1 MRHARIP
8 PHVEHQDPLILR
20 RLFVA
25 IGWALVG
32 AILWLSLT
40 PQPPHVDFEQSDKVG
55 HFIAYGG
62 LMFWFCL
69 LYRHA
74 RTRLAYAAGF
84 IAMGI
89 AIEFLQRATGYRSFE
104 VLDMVADAIGVLLGW
119 AAALALPRLL
129 K

>member
-1 MRHARIP
+1 VGPGRA
-8 PHVEHQDPLILR
+8 HVEHQDRLNL

-25 IGWALVG
+25 VGWALVG
-32 AILWLSLT
+32 LILWLSLT
-40 PQPPHVDFEQSDKVG
+40 PQPPHVDFQQSDKLG

-62 LMFWFCL
+62 LMFWFCQ
-69 LYRHA
+69 LYGST

-89 AIEFLQRATGYRSFE
+89 AIEFLQGATGYRSFE
-104 VLDMVADAIGVLLGW
+104 VYDMVADALGVLLGW

>member
-8 PHVEHQDPLILR
+8 RRLSLR
-20 RLFVA
+20 RLFIA
-25 IGWALVG
+25 IGWGLVA

-55 HFIAYGG
+55 HFIAYGS
-62 LMFWFCL
+62 LMFWFCQ
-69 LYRHA
+69 LYRG
-74 RTRLAYAAGF
+74 TRSRIAYAAGF

-89 AIEFLQRATGYRSFE
+89 AIEFVQGATGYRSFE
-104 VLDMVADAIGVLLGW
+104 VMDMVADAIGVLLGW